1 MRSETYYLKRDW
13 SFIEKAGQVVL
24 MKADYSLCYVSNQ
37 ATHLLRLLA
46 ERPHTEEELLAAVEE
61 KLDLTECYYLL
72 EQLKQRGVIGCTPAA
87 RHHFLLIHTEEVT
100 AAEVERLAAL
110 LSEED
115 EVEVAGQWEALREV
129 APDNL
134 VVLCVPH
141 YHHPAL
147 TAFNRI
153 AHAQHWHWMPLA
165 IGDDELWVGPRFESG
180 EGCFECLGFRFYH
193 QSPVVHYAYLQS
205 DCHLS
210 THRASWRQ
218 LLAAAELLREEADA
232 KEQRLTLVKR
242 TGETT
247 EREHHFLRPW
257 PHCPICMG
265 EQPVEEGVPVRLQS
279 RPKIGYTDGGDR
291 TEEAQATIRRL
302 IDRVDP
308 FTSEVGRL
316 TPVVTPE
323 EGYGYSM
330 VVSQWATLR
339 NADRLWNGAVDW
351 KKGRIQS
358 LGVSAGKGQ
367 SLAQAEASALGESI
381 ERYSSQYFGYE
392 PTHKALWREVADQ
405 AISPRILIPYSES
418 QYAHREEWGKK
429 SDYSHIPEAWNEEI
443 PLHWSKG
450 WSLTHQQLRWLPT
463 SYLFYNFLE
472 EGVAYMYGDSNGVSA
487 GNCREEAI
495 MQGFFEL
502 IERDAAGAWWYNQ
515 ALRPQLDLD
524 AWPEPSIQRFRRR
537 MGERGFR
544 VWALDLTTEF
554 RIPVVIAIAQ
564 TDNPNVPMLLGLG
577 AHYRVE
583 VALQRA
589 LAELTQSLREDTE
602 APEGHWWHTV
612 RQANPAYLYPDLTQ
626 PMRRPADFIDQSTD
640 DLLTDIERAV
650 ALMRAEGM
658 ELIVHD
664 LTRPETGLNVM
675 RVIVPGLSHFWP
687 RFGDPRIYQHPVRLG
702 WTARVLTE
710 EELNPVPF
718 PF

>member
-1 MRSETYYLKRDW
+1 MRSETYYLKKEW
-13 SFIEKAGQVVL
+13 SFIEKAEQVVL
-24 MKADYSLCYVSNQ
+24 MKADYTLFYVSNQ

-61 KLDLTECYYLL
+61 KLNLTECYYLL
-72 EQLKQRGVIGCTPAA
+72 EQLKQRGVIGCAPAA

-110 LSEED
+110 LSEEVV
-115 EVEVAGQWEALREV
+115 VEVAGKWEALREV
-129 APDNL
+129 APGSL

-153 AHAQHWHWMPLA
+153 AHAQHWQWMPLA
-165 IGDDELWVGPRFESG
+165 IGDDELWIGPRFGAG
-180 EGCFECLGFRFYH
+180 EGCFECLSFRFYH
-193 QSPVVHYAYLQS
+193 QSPVVHYAYQQP
-205 DCHLS
+205 DCTLS
-210 THRASWRQ
+210 AHQASWKQ
-218 LLAAAELLREEADA
+218 LLAAAKLIQEEADA
-232 KEQRLTLVKR
+232 QELRLTLVKQ
-242 TGETT
+242 TGESTQT
-247 EREHHFLRPW
+247 EHHPLQPW
-257 PHCPICMG
+257 PHCPTCA
-265 EQPVEEGVPVRLQS
+265 EKLPVAEGVPIQLQS

-291 TEEAQATIRRL
+291 TEEAKATIRRL

-316 TPVVTPE
+316 TPIVTPE
-323 EGYGYSM
+323 DGYGYSM
-330 VVSQWATLR
+330 VISQWATLR
-339 NADRLWNGAVDW
+339 QPDRLWNGAVDW
-351 KKGRIQS
+351 KRGRIQS
-358 LGVSAGKGQ
+358 IGVSAGKGQ

-392 PTHKALWREVADQ
+392 STHKALWQEVADQ
-405 AISPRILIPYSES
+405 AISPRILIPYSDS

-429 SDYSHIPEAWNEEI
+429 SEYSQIPEAWNEEI

-450 WSLTHQQLRWLPT
+450 WSLTHQQPRWLPT
-463 SYLFYNFLE
+463 AYLYYNFTE
-472 EGVAYMYGDSNGVSA
+472 EGAAYIYGDSNGVSA

-524 AWPEPSIQRFRRR
+524 AWPEPSIQQFRHR
-537 MGERGFR
+537 MKERGYH

-554 RIPVVIAIAQ
+554 RIPVVIAFAQ
-564 TDNPNVPMLLGLG
+564 MDNPNIPILMGLG

-589 LAELTQSLREDTE
+589 LAEVTQSLKVDTE
-602 APEGHWWHTV
+602 APEGHWWHQL
-612 RQANPAYLYPDLTQ
+612 RQHDHAYLFPDPTQ
-626 PMRRPADFIDQSTD
+626 PMRQPADFIDQSTD

-650 ALMRAEGM
+650 ALVRAEGM

-687 RFGDPRIYQHPVRLG
+687 RLGDPRIYQHPVALG
-702 WTARVLTE
+702 WTTQVKRE
-710 EELNPVPF
+710 EELNPIPF